1 MSNVKLVT
9 DSTAYLPADL
19 VAAHDISVV
28 PVEVVIGGKAYRD
41 GVDISANQVAQAL
54 ADWQPVSTSRPSP
67 AQFAQA
73 YENAAAAGATGVVSV
88 HLSSSLSGT
97 YESALLA
104 ARSVDIPVTIV
115 DSETIAMGMGFAVLA
130 GAKAAARGAEL
141 DEVEATVVDSAAR
154 TSVLFYVDTLEF
166 LRRGGRIGRAAA
178 MFGTALRVKPIL
190 VVQDGVVAPLEKTRT
205 TNKAL
210 ARLADIVAE
219 KVGELGGTAHLA
231 VQHLA
236 AAERADQLVDL
247 LRTRTGIQDILMGE
261 VGAVVGAHVG
271 PGMVAVSVS
280 PRS

>member
-41 GVDISANQVAQAL
+41 GVDIAASQVAQAL

-280 PRS
+280 PKS

>member
-28 PVEVVIGGKAYRD
+28 PVEVLIGGKAYRD